1 VNRIPQHAL
10 PSARFAAGFVLKTA
24 AGLGL
29 FLAAQAQTPPPA
41 TPQPKQPV
49 PGQLAAG
56 VEVTDPN
63 KVVMTVGT
71 EKITAAQYDQLVNAL
86 PAQYQKAARGP
97 QKRQIAE
104 QMVQL
109 KVLSTEAEKRG
120 VDKDPLVKQQL
131 AFDRENV
138 LAGALYNELVK
149 SVKIDDAALQ
159 SYYAAHKADFETVKA
174 RHILIRFKGS
184 AVPLRTGQKEL
195 SDEEA
200 LAKAQDVRKQLV
212 AGGDF
217 MALAKSDSDDTGS
230 GANGGDLGSFK
241 HGQMVGAFETAAFS
255 LPVGQISEPV
265 KTQFGYHIIK
275 VEEKQSK
282 TLDDA
287 KGEIADK
294 LRPEAAKKEV
304 DDMRKKAAV
313 TFDEGYFGPA
323 APAAPPMVKPGPGGN
338 Q

>member
-1 VNRIPQHAL
+1 VNRNPLFAL
-10 PSARFAAGFVLKTA
+10 SPARFAVRIV

-29 FLAAQAQTPPPA
+29 VLASQAQTPPPA
-41 TPQPKQPV
+41 NPQPKPMV
-49 PGQLAAG
+49 PGTLAPG
-56 VEVTDPN
+56 MEVTDPN
-63 KVVMTVGT
+63 KVIMTIGD

-104 QMVQL
+104 QMVL
-109 KVLSTEAEKRG
+109 IKVLSNEAEKRG
-120 VDKDPLVKQQL
+120 IDKQAVVKQQL
-131 AFDRENV
+131 VFNRENI
-138 LAGALYNELVK
+138 LAGALNNELIN
-149 SVKIDDAALQ
+149 SAKIDDDAIKA
-159 SYYAAHKADFETVKA
+159 YYEAHKADFESVKA

-184 AVPLRTGQKEL
+184 AVPLRPGEKEL

-200 LAKAQDVRKQLV
+200 LAKAQDVRKQLL

-217 MALAKSDSDDTGS
+217 IALAKANSDDTGS

-241 HGQMVGAFETAAFS
+241 HGQMVGAFETAAFA

-275 VEEKQSK
+275 VEEKQTK
-282 TLDDA
+282 TLEDA
-287 KGEIADK
+287 KTEISEK
-294 LRPEAAKKEV
+294 LRPEAAKKEI

-313 TFDEGYFGPA
+313 TFDDAYFGPA
-323 APAAPPMVKPGPGGN
+323 PAGPAMKPGPAGTK
-338 Q
+338 

>member
-1 VNRIPQHAL
+1 VNRTLYIAL
-10 PSARFAAGFVLKTA
+10 PSAGFCARVA

-29 FLAAQAQTPPPA
+29 VLAAQAQTPPP
-41 TPQPKQPV
+41 TNPQPKPAI
-49 PGQLAAG
+49 PGTLAPG
-56 VEVTDPN
+56 VEVADPN
-63 KVVMTVGT
+63 KVVMTIGD

-120 VDKDPLVKQQL
+120 IDQQSVVKQQL
-131 AFDRENV
+131 AFDRQNV

-149 SVKIDDAALQ
+149 SVKIDDGETKA
-159 SYYAAHKADFETVKA
+159 YYDAHKADFETVKA

-184 AVPLRTGQKEL
+184 AVPLRPGAKEL
-195 SDEEA
+195 SDDEA
-200 LAKAQDVRKQLV
+200 LAKAQDIRKQLL

-217 MALAKSDSDDTGS
+217 IALAKSESDDTGS

-241 HGQMVGAFETAAFS
+241 HGQMVGAFETAAFA
-255 LPVGQISEPV
+255 LPVGQLSEPV

-275 VEEKQSK
+275 VEEKQTKSFE
-282 TLDDA
+282 DA
-287 KGEIADK
+287 KTEIADK

-304 DDMRKKAAV
+304 DDMRKKASV
-313 TFDEGYFGPA
+313 TFDDSYFGPA
-323 APAAPPMVKPGPGGN
+323 APPAAMMKPAAK
-338 Q
+338 

>member
-1 VNRIPQHAL
+1 VNRNPLFAL
-10 PSARFAAGFVLKTA
+10 RAAGFASKTA
-24 AGLGL
+24 VGLGL
-29 FLAAQAQTPPPA
+29 ALAAQAQTPPPA
-41 TPQPKQPV
+41 NLQPKPPV
-49 PGQLAAG
+49 PGTLAAG
-56 VEVTDPN
+56 VEVADPN
-63 KVVMTVGT
+63 KVVMTIGN

-109 KVLSTEAEKRG
+109 KVLSSEAEKRG
-120 VDKDPLVKQQL
+120 VDKEATVQQQL
-131 AFDRENV
+131 AFDRQNV
-138 LAGALYNELVK
+138 LAGALYNDLVK
-149 SVKIDDAALQ
+149 SVKIDDADLKA
-159 SYYAAHKADFETVKA
+159 YYEAHKTEFESVKA

-195 SDEEA
+195 TEEEA
-200 LAKAQDVRKQLV
+200 LARATDIRKQLL

-217 MALAKSDSDDTGS
+217 IPLAKAESDDSGS
-230 GANGGDLGSFK
+230 GANGGDLGTFK

-255 LPVGQISEPV
+255 QPVGEIGEPI

-275 VEEKQSK
+275 VEEKQVK
-282 TLDDA
+282 TLDDTKA
-287 KGEIADK
+287 EIGDK

-304 DDMRKKAAV
+304 EDIRKKASV

-323 APAAPPMVKPGPGGN
+323 TPAMPKPGGV

>member
-1 VNRIPQHAL
+1 MV
-10 PSARFAAGFVLKTA
+10 

-29 FLAAQAQTPPPA
+29 ALAAQAQTPPPA
-41 TPQPKQPV
+41 NPQPKPQV
-49 PGQLAAG
+49 PGTLAAG

-63 KVVMTVGT
+63 KVVMTIGD

-109 KVLSTEAEKRG
+109 KVLSSEAEKRG
-120 VDKDPLVKQQL
+120 IDKQAVVKQQL

-138 LAGALYNELVK
+138 LAGALYNELMK

-159 SYYAAHKADFETVKA
+159 VYYDAHKAEFESVKA

-184 AVPLRTGQKEL
+184 AVPLRPGQKEL

-200 LAKAQDVRKQLV
+200 LAKAQEIRKQLL

-217 MALAKSDSDDTGS
+217 IALAKSESDDTGS

-241 HGQMVGAFETAAFS
+241 HGQMVGAFETAAFA
-255 LPVGQISEPV
+255 LPVGQLSEPV
-265 KTQFGYHIIK
+265 KTQFGYHLIK

-287 KGEIADK
+287 KAEISEK

-313 TFDEGYFGPA
+313 TFDDGYFGPA
-323 APAAPPMVKPGPGGN
+323 APATPTKPGDTK
-338 Q
+338 

>member
-1 VNRIPQHAL
+1 VNRNPLFAL
-10 PSARFAAGFVLKTA
+10 RAAGFASKTA
-24 AGLGL
+24 VGLGL
-29 FLAAQAQTPPPA
+29 ALAAQAQTPPPA
-41 TPQPKQPV
+41 NLQPKPPV
-49 PGQLAAG
+49 PGTLAAG
-56 VEVTDPN
+56 VEVADPN
-63 KVVMTVGT
+63 KVVMTIGN

-109 KVLSTEAEKRG
+109 KVLSSEAEKRG
-120 VDKDPLVKQQL
+120 VDKEATVQQQL
-131 AFDRENV
+131 AFDRQNV
-138 LAGALYNELVK
+138 LAGALYNDLVK
-149 SVKIDDAALQ
+149 SVKIDDADLKA
-159 SYYAAHKADFETVKA
+159 YYEAHKTEFESVKA

-195 SDEEA
+195 TEEEA
-200 LAKAQDVRKQLV
+200 LARATDIRKQLL

-217 MALAKSDSDDTGS
+217 ISLAKAESDDSGS
-230 GANGGDLGSFK
+230 GANGGDLGTFK

-255 LPVGQISEPV
+255 QPVGEIGEPI

-275 VEEKQSK
+275 VEEKQVK
-282 TLDDA
+282 TLDDTKA
-287 KGEIADK
+287 EIGDK

-304 DDMRKKAAV
+304 EDIRKKASV

-323 APAAPPMVKPGPGGN
+323 TPAMPKPGGV

>member
-1 VNRIPQHAL
+1 VNRTPHNAL
-10 PSARFAAGFVLKTA
+10 FTAGFAARIA

-29 FLAAQAQTPPPA
+29 ALAAAQAQTPPPA
-41 TPQPKQPV
+41 NPQPKPPV
-49 PGQLAAG
+49 PGTLAAG

-63 KVVMTVGT
+63 KVVMTIGT
-71 EKITAAQYDQLVNAL
+71 EKITAAQYDQLVDAL
-86 PAQYQKAARGP
+86 PQQYQKAARGP

-109 KVLSTEAEKRG
+109 RLLSQEAEKRG
-120 VDKDPLVKQQL
+120 IDKEPIVRQQL
-131 AFDRENV
+131 DFNRQNV
-138 LAGALYNELVK
+138 LAGAFYNELMK
-149 SVKIDDAALQ
+149 TVKIDDADLR
-159 SYYAAHKADFETVKA
+159 SYYESHKNTDFESVKA

-200 LAKAQDVRKQLV
+200 LAKAQDIRKQLL

-217 MALAKSDSDDTGS
+217 MSLAKSESDDTGS
-230 GANGGDLGSFK
+230 GAQGGDLGTFK
-241 HGQMVGAFETAAFS
+241 HGQMVGAFETAAFA

-275 VEEKQSK
+275 VEEKQTKSFE
-282 TLDDA
+282 DA
-287 KGEIADK
+287 KSEIEAK

-313 TFDEGYFGPA
+313 TFDESYFGPVPPPA
-323 APAAPPMVKPGPGGN
+323 GAPAMKNGPGDK
-338 Q
+338 

>member
-1 VNRIPQHAL
+1 M
-10 PSARFAAGFVLKTA
+10 
-24 AGLGL
+24 
-29 FLAAQAQTPPPA
+29 
-41 TPQPKQPV
+41 
-49 PGQLAAG
+49 
-56 VEVTDPN
+56 TDPN
-63 KVVMTVGT
+63 KVIMTIGD

-104 QMVQL
+104 QMAQI
-109 KVLSTEAEKRG
+109 KVLSSEAEKRG
-120 VDKDPLVKQQL
+120 IDKQPIVKQQL
-131 AFDRENV
+131 VFDRENV
-138 LAGALYNELVK
+138 LAGALYNELMK
-149 SVKIDDAALQ
+149 SVKIDDEALK
-159 SYYAAHKADFETVKA
+159 SYYDAHKADFETVKA

-200 LAKAQDVRKQLV
+200 LAKAQDIRKQLQS
-212 AGGDF
+212 GGDF
-217 MALAKSDSDDTGS
+217 IALAKAESDDTGS

-241 HGQMVGAFETAAFS
+241 HGQMVGAFETAAFA
-255 LPVGQISEPV
+255 LPVGQVSEPV

-275 VEEKQSK
+275 VEEKQNK

-287 KGEIADK
+287 KAEISEK
-294 LRPEAAKKEV
+294 LRPEAAKKEA

-323 APAAPPMVKPGPGGN
+323 TPAPGASKPGPGDN
-338 Q
+338 NK

>member
-1 VNRIPQHAL
+1 VNRNPLFAL
-10 PSARFAAGFVLKTA
+10 PPAPIAVRIV

-29 FLAAQAQTPPPA
+29 ALAVQAQAPPPA
-41 TPQPKQPV
+41 NPQPKPPV
-49 PGQLAAG
+49 PGTLAAG

-63 KVVMTVGT
+63 KVIMTIGD

-109 KVLSTEAEKRG
+109 KVLSSEAEKRG
-120 VDKDPLVKQQL
+120 IDKQAVVKQQL

-138 LAGALYNELVK
+138 LAGALYNELMK
-149 SVKIDDAALQ
+149 SVSVDDAALKT
-159 SYYAAHKADFETVKA
+159 YYDAHKADFESVKA

-184 AVPLRTGQKEL
+184 AVPLRPGTKEL

-200 LAKAQDVRKQLV
+200 LAKAQDVRKQLL

-217 MALAKSDSDDTGS
+217 IALAKTESDDSGS

-241 HGQMVGAFETAAFS
+241 HGQMVGAFETAAFA
-255 LPVGQISEPV
+255 LPVGQLSEPI

-282 TLDDA
+282 SLDDA
-287 KGEIADK
+287 KAEISEK

-304 DDMRKKAAV
+304 DDIRKKAPV
-313 TFDEGYFGPA
+313 TFDDGYFGPA
-323 APAAPPMVKPGPGGN
+323 TPVPPAIKPGPGDTK
-338 Q
+338 

>member
-1 VNRIPQHAL
+1 VNRNPLFAL
-10 PSARFAAGFVLKTA
+10 PPALIAVRIV

-29 FLAAQAQTPPPA
+29 ALAVQAQTPPPA
-41 TPQPKQPV
+41 NPQPKPMV
-49 PGQLAAG
+49 PGTLAAG

-63 KVVMTVGT
+63 KVIMTIGD
-71 EKITAAQYDQLVNAL
+71 EKITAAQYDQLVDAL

-104 QMVQL
+104 QMAL
-109 KVLSTEAEKRG
+109 IKVLSMEAEKRG
-120 VDKDPLVKQQL
+120 LDKQSVVVQQL
-131 AFDRENV
+131 VFNRENI
-138 LAGALYNELVK
+138 LAGALNNELMN
-149 SVKIDDAALQ
+149 SVKIDDAALKA
-159 SYYAAHKADFETVKA
+159 YYDLHKVDFESVKA

-184 AVPLRTGQKEL
+184 AVPLRPGTKEL

-200 LAKAQDVRKQLV
+200 LAKAQDIRKQLL

-217 MALAKSDSDDTGS
+217 IALAKSESDDTGS

-241 HGQMVGAFETAAFS
+241 HGQMVGAFETAAFA
-255 LPVGQISEPV
+255 LPVGQFSEPI

-275 VEEKQSK
+275 VEEKQMK

-287 KGEIADK
+287 KTEISEK

-304 DDMRKKAAV
+304 DDLRKKASV
-313 TFDEGYFGPA
+313 TFDDGYFGPT
-323 APAAPPMVKPGPGGN
+323 PAPPAIKPGPAGTK
-338 Q
+338 

>member
-1 VNRIPQHAL
+1 MTRTPLFAL
-10 PSARFAAGFVLKTA
+10 RAAGFASKTA
-24 AGLGL
+24 IGLGL
-29 FLAAQAQTPPPA
+29 VLAVQAQTPPPA
-41 TPQPKQPV
+41 NPQPKPAV
-49 PGQLAAG
+49 PGQLPPG

-63 KVVMTVGT
+63 KVIMTIGDQ
-71 EKITAAQYDQLVNAL
+71 KITAAQYDQLVNAL

-109 KVLSTEAEKRG
+109 KVLSVEAEKRG
-120 VDKDPLVKQQL
+120 IDKQPVVKQQL

-149 SVKIDDAALQ
+149 SVKIEEADLKA
-159 SYYAAHKADFETVKA
+159 YYDAHKSEFESVKA

-200 LAKAQDVRKQLV
+200 LAKANEIRKQLA

-217 MALAKSDSDDTGS
+217 ISLAKAESDDSGS
-230 GANGGDLGSFK
+230 GANGGDLGNFK
-241 HGQMVGAFETAAFS
+241 HGQMVGEFEKAAFA

-282 TLDDA
+282 TLDETKA
-287 KGEIADK
+287 EIGDK

-304 DDMRKKAAV
+304 DEIRKKSAV

-323 APAAPPMVKPGPGGN
+323 TPTMPKPGGEK
-338 Q
+338 

>member
-1 VNRIPQHAL
+1 MNRTPLFAL
-10 PSARFAAGFVLKTA
+10 PPARFAVRIV

-29 FLAAQAQTPPPA
+29 VVAAQSQTPPPA
-41 TPQPKQPV
+41 APQPKPQV
-49 PGQLAAG
+49 PGMLAPG

-63 KVVMTVGT
+63 KVIMTIGD

-109 KVLSTEAEKRG
+109 KVLSAEAEKRG
-120 VDKDPLVKQQL
+120 IDKEAVVKQQL

-138 LAGALYNELVK
+138 LAGALYNELMK
-149 SVKIDDAALQ
+149 SIKIDDAALHT
-159 SYYAAHKADFETVKA
+159 YYDAHKADFESVKA

-184 AVPLRTGQKEL
+184 AVPLRPGTKEL
-195 SDEEA
+195 TDEEA
-200 LAKAQDVRKQLV
+200 LAKAQDIRKQLQ

-217 MALAKSDSDDTGS
+217 IALAKTESDDTGS

-241 HGQMVGAFETAAFS
+241 HGQMVGAFETAAFA
-255 LPVGQISEPV
+255 LPVGQLSEPV

-275 VEEKQSK
+275 VEEKQIKSF
-282 TLDDA
+282 DDA
-287 KGEIADK
+287 KAEIADK

-313 TFDEGYFGPA
+313 TFDDSYFGPAGPA
-323 APAAPPMVKPGPGGN
+323 APAMK
-338 Q
+338 

>member
-1 VNRIPQHAL
+1 MNRNPLFAL
-10 PSARFAAGFVLKTA
+10 RAAGFASKTA
-24 AGLGL
+24 VGLGL
-29 FLAAQAQTPPPA
+29 ALAAQAQTPPPA
-41 TPQPKQPV
+41 NPQPKPPV
-49 PGQLAAG
+49 PGTLAAG
-56 VEVTDPN
+56 VEVADPN
-63 KVVMTVGT
+63 KVIMTIGD

-109 KVLSTEAEKRG
+109 KVLSVEAEKRG
-120 VDKDPLVKQQL
+120 IDKTATVKQQL

-149 SVKIDDAALQ
+149 SVKVDDADLKA
-159 SYYAAHKADFETVKA
+159 YYEAHKAEFESVKA

-184 AVPLRTGQKEL
+184 AVPLRTGLKEL
-195 SDEEA
+195 SEEEA
-200 LAKAQDVRKQLV
+200 LAKATDIRKQLL

-217 MALAKSDSDDTGS
+217 ISLAKTESDDSGS
-230 GANGGDLGSFK
+230 GANGGDLGTFK
-241 HGQMVGAFETAAFS
+241 HGQMVGAFETAAFAQ
-255 LPVGQISEPV
+255 PVGQIGEPV

-282 TLDDA
+282 TLDETKA
-287 KGEIADK
+287 EIGDK

-304 DDMRKKAAV
+304 DDIRKKATV
-313 TFDEGYFGPA
+313 TFDEGFFGPA
-323 APAAPPMVKPGPGGN
+323 APVMPKPGE
-338 Q
+338 QQ